1 MVGVRMYP
9 FERFTERSKKALTL
23 AQEEAERSHHS
34 YIGTEHLLLGLL
46 RVEEGVAAHALGSLG
61 IGLGRVRSAIDAVL
75 GMNERIVIQQIIPTS
90 RVKKVIEMAF
100 EESRRTGINH
110 VGTEHLLLGLLIE
123 GEGMAAHVLQ
133 DLGVSLDKARLAIA
147 GVHEKGPGEPAREE
161 GGLEEEGVSPAGAWG
176 PGWARGPAP
185 LGRHSPPESSVDPI
199 AKEAERL
206 AAEQHTSV
214 GVEHGLLAAFD
225 TDPLI
230 RRMLGVLGV
239 DEAKLAELRRIAT
252 PPPRL
257 VEMRRAYEAR
267 TQGRVGYLSEAE
279 ARELLDAK
287 KELDEAERRWRAG
300 QDPEQEGG
308 DP

>member
-1 MVGVRMYP
+1 MYP
-9 FERFTERSKKALTL
+9 FERFTERAKRVLTL

-61 IGLGRVRSAIDAVL
+61 IELGRVRSAIDAVL
-75 GMNERIVIQQIIPTS
+75 GMNERMMIQQIIPTS
-90 RVKKVIEMAF
+90 RVKKVIELSF

-123 GEGMAAHVLQ
+123 GDGIAARVLQ
-133 DLGVSLDKARLAIA
+133 DLGVSLDKARAAIA
-147 GVHEKGPGEPAREE
+147 RVHEKGPAEPAGEE
-161 GGLEEEGVSPAGAWG
+161 GGLEEESVGPRDAWG
-176 PGWARGPAP
+176 PRWARGPASA
-185 LGRHSPPESSVDPI
+185 GRHSPPESSVDPI

-206 AAEQHTSV
+206 AADQHTAV
-214 GVEHGLLAAFD
+214 GVEHGLLAAID

-239 DEAKLAELRRIAT
+239 DDAKLAELRRIAT

-257 VEMRRAYEAR
+257 VAMRRAYEAR
-267 TQGRVGYLSEAE
+267 TRGRVGYLPEIE

-287 KELDEAERRWRAG
+287 KELEEAERRWRAG
-300 QDPEQEGG
+300 EDPEPGAG
-308 DP
+308 DT